1 MNRRNFVG
9 LLPLAV
15 TLQACSSVSSKPV
28 VAETVGPAV
37 GPVVV
42 TPKAKLKLG
51 LALGGGAARG
61 FAHIGVI
68 KALETSGLAPDI
80 VVGTSVGAVVGSLYA
95 AGFDVFELQKI
106 AIQLEENALT
116 DWSVFDRGFLKGE
129 ALERFI
135 NQQVANR
142 PIEQLKRRFA
152 AVATDLAAG
161 EVAVFTSGNTGTAVR
176 ASAAIPGIFSPAII
190 RGREYVDGGLT
201 SPIPVKAARQLGADI
216 VIAVD
221 ISAKPSGKKNQGSI
235 DLLLDTIAVMGHAIG
250 ARDLADADVVIR
262 PDLLGVA
269 ATNFQ
274 QRNEAILQGER
285 VGFAAIPRI
294 RERLAVASAR

>member
-1 MNRRNFVG
+1 VV
-9 LLPLAV
+9 PV
-15 TLQACSSVSSKPV
+15 PVQKSKPR
-28 VAETVGPAV
+28 
-37 GPVVV
+37 
-42 TPKAKLKLG
+42 LG

-80 VVGTSVGAVVGSLYA
+80 VVGTSVGAVVGSLYS

-106 AIQLEENALT
+106 AIQLEENSLT

-135 NQQVANR
+135 NQQVGNR

-161 EVAVFTSGNTGTAVR
+161 EMTVFTAGNTGTAVR
-176 ASAAIPGIFSPAII
+176 ASAAIPGVFSPVII

-221 ISAKPSGKKNQGSI
+221 ISAKPSGKKNQGSV
-235 DLLLDTIAVMGHAIG
+235 DLLLDTIAVMGHTIG
-250 ARDLADADVVIR
+250 AHELADADIVIR

-294 RERLAVASAR
+294 REKLAALGGR

>member
-9 LLPLAV
+9 LLGSVASLS
-15 TLQACSSVSSKPV
+15 ACSFLQPKPV
-28 VAETVGPAV
+28 
-37 GPVVV
+37 PVESV
-42 TPKAKLKLG
+42 TPPSVPKPKPRLG

-68 KALETSGLAPDI
+68 KALETSGLVPDI

-95 AGFDVFELQKI
+95 AGYDVFDLQKI
-106 AIQLEENALT
+106 STQLEESALT
-116 DWSVFDRGFLKGE
+116 DWTIFERGFLKGE

-135 NQQVANR
+135 NQQVNNR
-142 PIEQLKRRFA
+142 PIEQLKRHFA

-161 EVAVFTSGNTGTAVR
+161 EIAVFSAGNTGTAVR
-176 ASAAIPGIFSPAII
+176 ASASIPGVFAPVII
-190 RGREYVDGGLT
+190 RGREYVDGGLV
-201 SPIPVKAARQLGADI
+201 SPVPVKVARQMGADV

-235 DLLLDTIAVMGHAIG
+235 DLLLDTIAVMGHTIAEHE
-250 ARDLADADVVIR
+250 LVDADIIIR
-262 PDLLGVA
+262 PDMRGLA

-274 QRNEAILQGER
+274 QRHEAILQGER
-285 VGFAAIPRI
+285 VGFAAVARI
-294 RERLAVASAR
+294 REKLAAAGSR

>member
-1 MNRRNFVG
+1 MNRRTFVG
-9 LLPLAV
+9 LLPLAAA
-15 TLQACSSVSSKPV
+15 LQACSLLSSQPAAV
-28 VAETVGPAV
+28 ETVGPAA

-42 TPKAKLKLG
+42 TPKAKPRLG

-95 AGFDVFELQKI
+95 AGLDVFELQKI
-106 AIQLEENALT
+106 AIQLEEKALT

-135 NQQVANR
+135 NQQIANR
-142 PIEQLKRRFA
+142 PIEQLKRHFA

-161 EVAVFTSGNTGTAVR
+161 EMTVFTSGNTGTAVR
-176 ASAAIPGIFSPAII
+176 ASAAIPGVFSPVII

-235 DLLLDTIAVMGHAIG
+235 DLLLDTIAVMGHNIG

-294 RERLAVASAR
+294 REKLAAASAR

>member
-1 MNRRNFVG
+1 MNRRDFVG

-15 TLQACSSVSSKPV
+15 ALQACSSMQPKPV
-28 VAETVGPAV
+28 VAETTGPAI
-37 GPVVV
+37 VV
-42 TPKAKLKLG
+42 PKPKPKLG

-95 AGFDVFELQKI
+95 AGFDVFDLQKI
-106 AIQLEENALT
+106 AIQLEENSLT
-116 DWSVFDRGFLKGE
+116 DWSIFERGFLKGE

-135 NQQVANR
+135 NQQVGNR

-161 EVAVFTSGNTGTAVR
+161 EAVVFSAGNTGTAVR
-176 ASAAIPGIFSPAII
+176 ASASIPGVFSPVVI
-190 RGREYVDGGLT
+190 RGREYVDGGLV
-201 SPIPVKAARQLGADI
+201 SPIPVKAARQLGADV

-235 DLLLDTIAVMGHAIG
+235 DLLLDTIAVMGHTIAEQE
-250 ARDLADADVVIR
+250 LKDADVIIR
-262 PDLLGVA
+262 PDMLGLP

-285 VGFAAIPRI
+285 VGFAAIARV
-294 RERLAVASAR
+294 REKLAAASAR

>member
-9 LLPLAV
+9 LLPLAAA
-15 TLQACSSVSSKPV
+15 LQACSSFSSKPV
-28 VAETVGPAV
+28 VAETVGP
-37 GPVVV
+37 VVA
-42 TPKAKLKLG
+42 TPKPKPKLG

-95 AGFDVFELQKI
+95 AGFDVFELQKM
-106 AIQLEENALT
+106 AIQLEESALT

-135 NQQVANR
+135 NQQVSNR

-161 EVAVFTSGNTGTAVR
+161 ETAVFTSGNTGTAVR
-176 ASAAIPGIFSPAII
+176 ASAAIPGVFAPVVI

-221 ISAKPSGKKNQGSI
+221 ISAKPSGKKNQGGI
-235 DLLLDTIAVMGHAIG
+235 DLLLDTIAVMGHSIG
-250 ARDLADADVVIR
+250 ARDLGDADIVIR

-285 VGFAAIPRI
+285 VGFAAIPRV
-294 RERLAVASAR
+294 REKLAAAGGR

>member
-9 LLPLAV
+9 LLPLAAA
-15 TLQACSSVSSKPV
+15 LQACSMLQSR
-28 VAETVGPAV
+28 PAV
-37 GPVVV
+37 VEPV
-42 TPKAKLKLG
+42 TPSVVQKPKPKLG

-68 KALETSGLAPDI
+68 KALETSGLVPDI

-106 AIQLEENALT
+106 AIQLEESALT
-116 DWSVFDRGFLKGE
+116 DWSVFDRGFVKGE

-135 NQQVANR
+135 NQQVGNR

-161 EVAVFTSGNTGTAVR
+161 EVVVFTAGNTGTAVR
-176 ASAAIPGIFSPAII
+176 ASASIPGVFSPVII

-235 DLLLDTIAVMGHAIG
+235 DLLLDTIAVMGHTIG
-250 ARDLADADVVIR
+250 AHDLADADVVIR
-262 PDLLGVA
+262 PDLLGLA

-294 RERLAVASAR
+294 REKLAAASAR

>member
-9 LLPLAV
+9 LLPAAAL
-15 TLQACSSVSSKPV
+15 LQACTSVQPKPV
-28 VAETVGPAV
+28 AVETVGPTV
-37 GPVVV
+37 TVPPV
-42 TPKAKLKLG
+42 PKPKPKLG

-68 KALETSGLAPDI
+68 KALETNGLAPDI
-80 VVGTSVGAVVGSLYA
+80 IVGTSVGAVVGSLYA

-106 AIQLEENALT
+106 AIQLEENSLT
-116 DWSVFDRGFLKGE
+116 DWSIFERGFVKGE

-135 NQQVANR
+135 NQQVGNR
-142 PIEQLKRRFA
+142 PIEQLKRKFA

-161 EVAVFTSGNTGTAVR
+161 EAVVFSSGNTGTAVR
-176 ASAAIPGIFSPAII
+176 ASASIPGVFSPVVI
-190 RGREYVDGGLT
+190 RGREYVDGGLV

-221 ISAKPSGKKNQGSI
+221 ISAKPSGKRNQGSI
-235 DLLLDTIAVMGHAIG
+235 DLLLDTIAVMGHTIAQHE
-250 ARDLADADVVIR
+250 LENADIIIR
-262 PDLLGVA
+262 PDMLGLA

-285 VGFAAIPRI
+285 VGFAAIARV
-294 RERLAVASAR
+294 REKLAAASR